1 MDEMIIFPVMVL
13 LSAFVSGMTGLGGGI
28 LLLAFMTPIFPASVL
43 IPLHGVFQLFGNS
56 TRVALS
62 IKQVD
67 VKILIM
73 FTIGAAIGSLAGL
86 PIDKSFSSDYSII
99 ILAVAM
105 LTFTWFPVILKSIE
119 FRGKFFIVGAV
130 SSFLSLFIGATGP
143 LTAPF
148 FFNSNLEKDSF
159 VTTKAACQVPI
170 HIFKIIIYTLSGF
183 VIAEWY
189 TYILLAIPAL
199 ILGNFLGK
207 LAIGKFDSKWYAL
220 IIKLSIT
227 VLVLRM
233 VLKTFF

>member
-1 MDEMIIFPVMVL
+1 MIIFPFTVL
-13 LSAFVSGMTGLGGGI
+13 LSAFISGMTGIGGGI
-28 LLLAFMTPIFPASVL
+28 LLLAFMTPIFPAAAL
-43 IPLHGVFQLFGNS
+43 IPLHGVFQLFGNT
-56 TRVALS
+56 TRVLLS
-62 IKQVD
+62 VKQVD

-73 FTIGAAIGSLAGL
+73 FTVGATIGSLAGF
-86 PIDKSFSSDYSII
+86 PIDKTFSSTYSIL

-105 LTFTWFPVILKSIE
+105 LTFTWFPVILKSVN
-119 FRGKFFIVGAV
+119 FPGKFFVVGAI

-148 FFNSNLEKDSF
+148 FFNSKLEKDSF

-183 VIAEWY
+183 VLFEWY
-189 TYILLAIPAL
+189 LYILLAIPAL

-207 LAIGKFDSKWYAL
+207 RAIGKFDSRWYGL

-227 VLVLRM
+227 ILVVRM
-233 VLKTFF
+233 VIKAYM